1 MSRRWQLTITA
12 VAVLSV
18 FIALV
23 AGSSL
28 RPPLGAAALPEPA
41 AWTQHTD
48 DVATHAGEA
57 QRHSIPELVSH
68 QGHVSKGSIPAD
80 KKPFRNTWMTKDRP
94 ASWTHWSPQSGF
106 SVLPASFASSQ
117 LQPHGHTW
125 PVCKAAPDIRDISTR
140 LCVVRC

>member
-1 MSRRWQLTITA
+1 MSRRWQLTIMI
-12 VAVLSV
+12 VAALSV

-41 AWTQHTD
+41 AWTHPTD
-48 DVATHAGEA
+48 AVGTPAGEV
-57 QRHSIPELVSH
+57 QRHGFAQSVSH
-68 QGHVSKGSIPAD
+68 QGQGFSKGSTPTD

-94 ASWTHWSPQSGF
+94 TSWTHWSPQSGF
-106 SVLPASFASSQ
+106 SVLPASFASH
-117 LQPHGHTW
+117 PDGHAC
-125 PVCKAAPDIRDISTR
+125 PASAAAPDIRDILTQ